1 MLTRNSSTES
11 FSGVPEVRQR
21 SRGHGRKADN
31 EITRL
36 SEELFVD
43 LVVAGTKAKSTIE
56 RGLMGSDA
64 ESIVR
69 YCRYPV
75 LVVRGR

>member
-1 MLTRNSSTES
+1 M
-11 FSGVPEVRQR
+11 
-21 SRGHGRKADN
+21 
-31 EITRL
+31 
-36 SEELFVD
+36 D
-43 LVVAGTKAKSTIE
+43 LVVAGTKAKSTME

-75 LVVRGR
+75 SSSADGSRAVATARPGRRRGSRSLLLLLPLAGTPSGVHG